1 VSTPE
6 QVSEQLRTVLAP
18 ALGFEAEQVTV
29 DNLRPFRR
37 TGNRISWAFDAVS
50 PVGRL
55 ALILQAGELNATRAS
70 PQLQARAQLA
80 AGAKGAP
87 VARVIAADDS
97 TGALGSPFVIT
108 EVVKGEADHAAIVRQ
123 LDSADPQSGR
133 ARLLRQCAR
142 ALAAIHMVDLKSE
155 EGVRADR
162 LDVCRRALDTPGY
175 ACAPFE
181 FAYRWLAAHQ
191 PMPAAV
197 VLVHGDYRMGN
208 LLVEGTD
215 LTAVLDWEAM
225 RGGEAYQDL
234 AWFCLRRW
242 RFGAPAS
249 LAAGGLGPI
258 EDFLSAY
265 EDAGGATVDRE
276 VFHWWRVLTTLF
288 WAITCCEQL
297 QMWLRDKSPAM
308 QVAMTGRAVTEA
320 EWDLL
325 RLLDGRVQ

>member
-1 VSTPE
+1 MTTAE
-6 QVSEQLRTVLAP
+6 QMVGALRAVLAP
-18 ALGFEAEQVTV
+18 ALGFEAEQVAV

-37 TGNRISWAFDAVS
+37 TGNRISWAFDAVT
-50 PVGRL
+50 PYART
-55 ALILQAGELNATRAS
+55 ALILQVGELNATRAS

-80 AGAKGAP
+80 AAAKGAP
-87 VARVIAADDS
+87 VPRVIAADDS
-97 TGALGSPFVIT
+97 AGALGSPYVIS
-108 EVVKGEADHAAIVRQ
+108 EVVRGEADHADIVRE
-123 LDSADPQSGR
+123 LDSADPQAGR

-142 ALAAIHMVDLKSE
+142 ALAAIHLVDLQSE

-162 LDVCRRALDTPGY
+162 LDECRRALDTPGY
-175 ACAPFE
+175 TSAPFE
-181 FAYRWLAAHQ
+181 FAFRWLAAHQ

-208 LLVEGTD
+208 LLVDGTD

-249 LAAGGLGPI
+249 LAAGGLGTI

-265 EDAGGATVDRE
+265 EEAGAATVDRE

-288 WAITCCEQL
+288 WGITCCEQV
-297 QMWLRDKSPAM
+297 QMWLQDKSPPC
-308 QVAMTGRAVTEA
+308 R
-320 EWDLL
+320 W
-325 RLLDGRVQ
+325 R